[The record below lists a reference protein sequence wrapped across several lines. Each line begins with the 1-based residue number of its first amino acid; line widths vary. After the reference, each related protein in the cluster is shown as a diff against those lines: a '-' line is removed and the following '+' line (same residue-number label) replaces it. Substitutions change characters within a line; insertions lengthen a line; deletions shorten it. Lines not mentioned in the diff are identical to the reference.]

1 MCMKFS
7 VQQMADLIEGS
18 VEGDGKAIVSSLS
31 KIEEGKEGTLS
42 FLANPQY
49 TYSFTIQK
57 QLLLLST
64 MIL

>member
-7 VQQMADLIEGS
+7 VQQIADLIEGS

-42 FLANPQY
+42 FLANPIYPIHLPYKSNCCYYQ
-49 TYSFTIQK
+49 Q
-57 QLLLLST
+57 
-64 MIL
+64 